1 MQRYLRLLV
10 ICLSCPS
17 QFGTQNAS
25 LLATARSEV
34 ESFLLRDG
42 ITPNSPSLGARVARC
57 EEEEK
62 RAHER
67 HRQWTEMG
75 QKSER
80 LQAAWRSY
88 RHKLIDGGMFPL
100 ASASPRARC
109 SSKAIRL
116 ADELDRTMAHAR
128 TTSKSTALPQEHQEA
143 IQWAS
148 IWFGQALQW
157 VQPEGDPHTV
167 ETS

>member
-17 QFGTQNAS
+17 QLGTRNQS
-25 LLATARSEV
+25 LLAVARSEV

-42 ITPNSPSLGARVARC
+42 ITPNSPNLVALIARC

-62 RAHER
+62 RADER
-67 HRQWTEMG
+67 HRQWIETG

-88 RHKLIDGGMFPL
+88 RHKVIDGGMF
-100 ASASPRARC
+100 AR
-109 SSKAIRL
+109 
-116 ADELDRTMAHAR
+116 ELFYLSYTC
-128 TTSKSTALPQEHQEA
+128 
-143 IQWAS
+143 
-148 IWFGQALQW
+148 
-157 VQPEGDPHTV
+157 
-167 ETS
+167 